1 MEMSWRFFSCASCVG
16 SGTSMC
22 VSAHLV
28 GFQYHMQ
35 FCFCSLYYICI
46 YGYSGFGQ
54 NCVKL
59 QKLAMKMKLLS
70 FTGLLHLTFSKFFES
85 SCSVFWHLLR
95 NVLLCNKGIK
105 SRLTNTS
112 VWSWIHHQMSCF
124 SDRLC
129 LNSPPDQA
137 VPILP
142 CDRDNGQ
149 HDKFMFFVCCCSL
162 LFL

>member
-1 MEMSWRFFSCASCVG
+1 MSWRFFSCASCVG

-28 GFQYHMQ
+28 GFQYHMH

-70 FTGLLHLTFSKFFES
+70 FTGLLHLTFSKFFECPAVQRFGTYCVTY
-85 SCSVFWHLLR
+85 SCVTRGLSQDSQTPVSDHESTTKCPASV
-95 NVLLCNKGIK
+95 I
-105 SRLTNTS
+105 
-112 VWSWIHHQMSCF
+112 
-124 SDRLC
+124 RLC